1 MGSATS
7 RRAHW
12 LQKIADQVTHTLSD
26 RISVGELKPGE
37 SPGSR
42 DELAAEFVT
51 STSVI
56 DRALEQMSDKGVLAP
71 RADGT
76 YAVSSVPVREHGFEL
91 PEHETLADVVSILEM
106 RLGLEAV
113 GATFAAERHD
123 AAQLA
128 AIKAAADGYE
138 AAAARGESAGQADF
152 RFHRSIAEASG
163 NPYLLDLLD
172 YLGPLLIPRLRVA
185 MPAKSGGS
193 PATQHSIA
201 EHRAIV
207 AAIEAGEADAARH
220 AMRDHLLRT
229 LELVKQAKV

>member
-7 RRAHW
+7 RRALW

-26 RISVGELKPGE
+26 RIASGLLKPGD

-42 DELAAEFVT
+42 DALAAEFVT
-51 STSVI
+51 STSVV
-56 DRALEQMSDKGVLAP
+56 DRALEQMADKGLLAP

-76 YAVSSVPVREHGFEL
+76 YAVSSVPVRDHGFEL
-91 PEHETLADVVSILEM
+91 PQHETLADLVSILEM

-113 GATFAAERHD
+113 GAAFAAERHN

-128 AIKAAADGYE
+128 AIQAAADAYVT
-138 AAAARGESAGQADF
+138 AAARGEGSGQADF

-185 MPAKSGGS
+185 LPAQAGES
-193 PATQHSIA
+193 QHPIA
-201 EHRAIV
+201 EHQAIV
-207 AAIEAGEADAARH
+207 AAIEAGEADTARH

-229 LELVKQAKV
+229 LDMVKRA

>member
-1 MGSATS
+1 MASATS

-26 RISVGELKPGE
+26 RIASGELTPGE

-42 DELAAEFVT
+42 DALAAEFVT
-51 STSVI
+51 STSVV
-56 DRALEQMSDKGVLAP
+56 DRALEQMADKGLLAP

-76 YAVSSVPVREHGFEL
+76 YAVSSVPVRDHGFEL

-113 GATFAAERHD
+113 GAAFAAERHD
-123 AAQLA
+123 AAQMA
-128 AIKAAADGYE
+128 AIKAAADAYVT
-138 AAAARGESAGQADF
+138 AAGGGEGAGQADF
-152 RFHRSIAEASG
+152 RFHRCIAEASG

-185 MPAKSGGS
+185 LPAQAGESQ
-193 PATQHSIA
+193 ATQHSIA
-201 EHRAIV
+201 EHQAIV
-207 AAIEAGEADAARH
+207 AAIEAREADTARH

-229 LELVKQAKV
+229 LDLVKQAKV